1 MLGRNTPM
9 FPIIPI
15 PLLDINL
22 YTFGLFLIA
31 ALGAFVYMLQK
42 MCRKLDI
49 NPNFFLGSALT
60 FVLATFLGAR
70 GFFVLLEWR
79 DYEFIVRD
87 HLLNFFVMTDY
98 NLSLV

>member
-1 MLGRNTPM
+1 M

-15 PLLDINL
+15 PFFDINL
-22 YTFGLFLIA
+22 YTFGIFLIA
-31 ALGAFVYMLQK
+31 SLVAFIYMLKK
-42 MCRKLDI
+42 MCLKLDI

-60 FVLATFLGAR
+60 FVLASFLGAR

-87 HLLNFFVMTDY
+87 HYLNFFIMTDY
-98 NLSLV
+98 NLSLF